1 MDGSEIYS
9 SGSGFRTPPSEV
21 KCYVPG
27 VEKEGVVEITYR
39 KLSCKKGKETIGTL
53 NFQEYGSE
61 GKVRNR

>member
-1 MDGSEIYS
+1 MDGSKIHS

-27 VEKEGVVEITYR
+27 VEKEGVVEIIYR
-39 KLSCKKGKETIGTL
+39 KLSCKKGKETIDIL